1 MDPTKDSNN
10 LKFDGGDS
18 EDVNKNLSRVY
29 R

>member
-10 LKFDGGDS
+10 LKFDGDDS